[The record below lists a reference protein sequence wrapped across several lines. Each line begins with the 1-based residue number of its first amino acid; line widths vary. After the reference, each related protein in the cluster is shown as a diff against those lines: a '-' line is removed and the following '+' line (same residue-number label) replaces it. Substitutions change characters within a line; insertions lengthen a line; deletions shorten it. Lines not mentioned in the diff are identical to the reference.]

1 MFNLMGKT
9 MNTIL
14 RLKCLLNLCES
25 VRPLFLV
32 CHALV
37 HSKHRVYCACSFEL
51 SHLGASNEHY
61 TRYLHLDIDTRISL

>member
-9 MNTIL
+9 LDTIL

-37 HSKHRVYCACSFEL
+37 HSKHRVYCECSFEL
-51 SHLGASNEHY
+51 YHLGAFNEHHIQ
-61 TRYLHLDIDTRISL
+61 YLHLDIDARTSL